1 MRIGLVSYEYPP
13 QSGFGGVGTY
23 VYRLAGA
30 LGKAGH
36 QVIVIAGPT
45 DVPEEWPQPNV
56 TLHRIEAYYDP
67 PRIPGMRFLWWNVI
81 AKYLE
86 RYHRIVWHWL
96 KWDLA
101 SGAAVQRI
109 HNQSPLDVIEAP
121 EHAANGLAAGRL
133 RRWPTVIRLHG
144 PWDLF
149 FGINRT
155 HGSALNRLLT
165 FLERQSCRY
174 ADVITAPSRTMAAFI
189 HERWHL
195 AVLPTAVPNF
205 MDVPEH
211 AAPLP
216 PENGRQI
223 IVCAGRLERFKGQD
237 TLVNAFA
244 RIAAAHPRAELMLI
258 GPDQWSTR
266 YTFAQLVDRA
276 VPDPA
281 IRARIHLPGP
291 QPLATVQEALRG
303 ATIAVICSSG
313 FESFSFS
320 TLEAMAWARPIVGSR
335 VGAIPELLDHGRC
348 GLTVAPGNVA
358 HFAEA
363 LESLLTDRH
372 LCEALGTAAHEKA
385 YRCYDT
391 AAALP
396 QFIEVFTKARAA
408 FATKTGRPQP
418 TQSF

>member
-1 MRIGLVSYEYPP
+1 
-13 QSGFGGVGTY
+13 
-23 VYRLAGA
+23 
-30 LGKAGH
+30 
-36 QVIVIAGPT
+36 
-45 DVPEEWPQPNV
+45 
-56 TLHRIEAYYDP
+56 
-67 PRIPGMRFLWWNVI
+67 
-81 AKYLE
+81 
-86 RYHRIVWHWL
+86 
-96 KWDLA
+96 
-101 SGAAVQRI
+101 
-109 HNQSPLDVIEAP
+109 
-121 EHAANGLAAGRL
+121 
-133 RRWPTVIRLHG
+133 
-144 PWDLF
+144 
-149 FGINRT
+149 
-155 HGSALNRLLT
+155 
-165 FLERQSCRY
+165 
-174 ADVITAPSRTMAAFI
+174 
-189 HERWHL
+189 
-195 AVLPTAVPNF
+195 
-205 MDVPEH
+205 
-211 AAPLP
+211 
-216 PENGRQI
+216 
-223 IVCAGRLERFKGQD
+223 
-237 TLVNAFA
+237 
-244 RIAAAHPRAELMLI
+244 
-258 GPDQWSTR
+258 
-266 YTFAQLVDRA
+266 

-363 LESLLTDRH
+363 LDRLLTDRQ